1 MNKKIGGTVIK
12 ISAEN
17 STFLDTLQQITV
29 LEKKETEEVC
39 RRFQL
44 KIMYKM
50 KSKNVFISNPVRLC
64 ASLYCNVDGIE

>member
-17 STFLDTLQQITV
+17 STFLDTLQQVTV
-29 LEKKETEEVC
+29 LEKKETKEVC
-39 RRFQL
+39 RKFQL

-50 KSKNVFISNPVRLC
+50 K
-64 ASLYCNVDGIE
+64 